1 MRAYERFIE
10 YVKFK
15 SPSYEN
21 VSERPS
27 SKGQRDLADYL
38 VKELKELGLSDT
50 RVDEY
55 GCVYAK
61 LPASLGYESKPSIGL
76 ISHLD
81 TLDSY
86 IEQEIRPI
94 VHNNYQ
100 GNAIQLNDRI
110 TLDPKMFPD
119 LADESYRGKTLIT
132 SDGNTL
138 LGADGKAGIAEIMT
152 ALEEIITNH
161 IMHPC
166 ICIAFVPDANVGNCL
181 ENFNIL
187 DFSADYAYTFDGG
200 KIGDLEYDN
209 FNAAKAEI
217 SIRGVTV
224 HTGDAKNVMKNA
236 IRIAVEAASMLPKLA
251 SPEHTEG
258 YEGFF
263 HLAKMTGNIVSSQ
276 LTVLIRDHDNELFE
290 DKKDYLRRICQ
301 YLNDKHGEGTA
312 TITIQEQYRNM
323 LAVIKDKMFLIKNAR
338 EACGE
343 VGITAVDKPVRGG
356 TLGSKLSFM
365 GIPCPNIGSG
375 GACFHGPYEYIFAE
389 DMDKMVKAI
398 VHLLTL

>member
-10 YVKFK
+10 YVKIK

-21 VSERPS
+21 TGEKPS
-27 SKGQRDLADYL
+27 SKGQLDLADYL

-55 GCVYAK
+55 GYVYAK
-61 LPASLGYESKPSIGL
+61 LPASPGYESKPSVGL

-81 TLDSY
+81 TPNSY
-86 IEQEIRPI
+86 IEHEIRPVI
-94 VHNNYQ
+94 HENYQ
-100 GNAIQLNDRI
+100 GELIQLNERI
-110 TLDPKMFPD
+110 VLNPKMFPD
-119 LADESYRGKTLIT
+119 LADESHRGKTLIT

-166 ICIAFVPDANVGNCL
+166 ICIAFVPDENVGAYL
-181 ENFNIL
+181 EGFNIL

-200 KIGDLEYDN
+200 EIGDLEYDN

-224 HTGDAKNVMKNA
+224 HAGDAKNIMKNA
-236 IRIAVEAASMLPKLA
+236 IRIAAEIASMLPELA
-251 SPEHTEG
+251 SPEYTEG

-263 HLAKMTGNIVSSQ
+263 HLTGMSGDIVSGH
-276 LTVLIRDHDNELFE
+276 LTILIRDHDSKLFE
-290 DKKDYLRRICQ
+290 DKKEYLRRICR
-301 YLNDKHGEGTA
+301 YINDKHGEGTA

-323 LAVIKDKMFLIKNAR
+323 LSVIKDKMFLIKNAR
-338 EACGE
+338 EACE
-343 VGITAVDKPVRGG
+343 KAGIVATDKPVRGG

-375 GACFHGPYEYIFAE
+375 GACFHGPYEYIFVE
-389 DMDKMVKAI
+389 DMDSMVKAI
-398 VHLLTL
+398 VNLVTL